1 MTGVDM
7 SPSLRPCILALL
19 LLAAALPLRAQT
31 NVFDMPALFP
41 RHLQLAQSFR
51 NQLRSGDY
59 AALER
64 ICREGVACLPDDP
77 TWRYN
82 LACMLA
88 RQSRHKEALDELE
101 KAVELGFRDTR
112 AIAADSDLATLR
124 RLNRFSKLLDRAR
137 SLGNQP
143 PPGKPATAPI
153 MAAGE
158 APVTVSNTTW
168 HLDIGQ
174 FQTFFT
180 FPPREPLTT
189 NRMVQLPGPAG
200 DAIRAWQA
208 EGTAAGNAGDLYDNR
223 DEGHSRLR
231 LAAFPEMTPIV
242 YSEAA
247 IRANVHSGHTLF
259 TFMGTP
265 VLGNSSIAIRE
276 GPYWRSMG
284 RHAYCDGR
292 ITMLLSLQYFRNQHY
307 VYPQHR
313 DFAANVQGDTFPAVT
328 PYLTVAPGSSFTD
341 LPLVEAFAAAQAAM
355 RPEVKEALVKN
366 GMLVPALQMLLRASQ
381 RDVRQRSDYLTR
393 KAHPAVFD
401 GARLDLPRMV
411 TMAHNLTT
419 NSLPPVALLRATN
432 PDDDRPVPGRD
443 FFDLAGGEVLFDSP
457 AAVAR
462 VVRGMAYTRRLRVD
476 GSSSL
481 NPMSTPLKA
490 HWILLQGD
498 PEKVR
503 ITPRISNPLIA
514 DIEVDYHGGGFPAAT
529 NSPMR
534 TSRVEIALIVE
545 NGAHFSPPAYVTFLY
560 LNHEIR
566 KYAGDGRILAV
577 DYRGATGRYTDPVLS
592 LPKQWMDLYLYD
604 AKNRPTGWTRVRG
617 DTSQGFTQDGA
628 RILSRDSRGRALSA
642 RVVSYMQREGSD
654 DTGAPT
660 LELVQTDT
668 DRVRYYRY
676 TSDDDTQGECIRE
689 STQPVTE

>member
-1 MTGVDM
+1 M

-276 GPYWRSMG
+276 GVLKTL
-284 RHAYCDGR
+284 R
-292 ITMLLSLQYFRNQHY
+292 ITEQHLLGLYGRPPAEINPDLMRMAIGDEEPIQGRPADGIEPGWDRAKAEIGDLAESDEDVMSYALF
-307 VYPQHR
+307 PQQAR
-313 DFAANVQGDTFPAVT
+313 EFFELRRQGLAIPIN
-328 PYLTVAPGSSFTD
+328 
-341 LPLVEAFAAAQAAM
+341 E
-355 RPEVKEALVKN
+355 
-366 GMLVPALQMLLRASQ
+366 
-381 RDVRQRSDYLTR
+381 
-393 KAHPAVFD
+393 
-401 GARLDLPRMV
+401 ARL
-411 TMAHNLTT
+411 
-419 NSLPPVALLRATN
+419 
-432 PDDDRPVPGRD
+432 
-443 FFDLAGGEVLFDSP
+443 
-457 AAVAR
+457 
-462 VVRGMAYTRRLRVD
+462 
-476 GSSSL
+476 
-481 NPMSTPLKA
+481 
-490 HWILLQGD
+490 
-498 PEKVR
+498 
-503 ITPRISNPLIA
+503 
-514 DIEVDYHGGGFPAAT
+514 FPAAAPAAQGAQPKT
-529 NSPMR
+529 GMAPVVRR
-534 TSRVEIALIVE
+534 TKRV
-545 NGAHFSPPAYVTFLY
+545 PQT
-560 LNHEIR
+560 
-566 KYAGDGRILAV
+566 
-577 DYRGATGRYTDPVLS
+577 TS
-592 LPKQWMDLYLYD
+592 LWK
-604 AKNRPTGWTRVRG
+604 V
-617 DTSQGFTQDGA
+617 SQ
-628 RILSRDSRGRALSA
+628 RLSRGR
-642 RVVSYMQREGSD
+642 
-654 DTGAPT
+654 
-660 LELVQTDT
+660 
-668 DRVRYYRY
+668 
-676 TSDDDTQGECIRE
+676 
-689 STQPVTE
+689 